1 MSVGRSPRRVEPR
14 WSSPQHGTA
23 ETAGGPI
30 AQGSERALD
39 AQGSD
44 RTVDFVRQT
53 ADLLILHKFAIDEV
67 MTRLRIWSEE
77 FDHTHEHDPIEHI
90 TSRVKRPEA
99 IAAKLRRRGLPVTP
113 ESARKNLT
121 DIAGIRVVCPF
132 LSDVYLIRD
141 LFHRH
146 ETEIVQ
152 TKDYIANPKP
162 NGYRSLHLITKVPVH
177 LSERTEHVF
186 AEIQIRTIAM
196 DFWAAVEHELGYKS
210 GGAVPPAVADELQD
224 AAETAAVLDARM
236 NALHERSKM
245 LRS

>member
-1 MSVGRSPRRVEPR
+1 M
-14 WSSPQHGTA
+14 
-23 ETAGGPI
+23 
-30 AQGSERALD
+30 
-39 AQGSD
+39 
-44 RTVDFVRQT
+44 
-53 ADLLILHKFAIDEV
+53 
-67 MTRLRIWSEE
+67 
-77 FDHTHEHDPIEHI
+77 
-90 TSRVKRPEA
+90 
-99 IAAKLRRRGLPVTP
+99 
-113 ESARKNLT
+113 
-121 DIAGIRVVCPF
+121 VCPF